1 MNTCEIL
8 KTLREKNGLT
18 QEQLAERLLV
28 TRQAV
33 SRWENGETQPNTDTL
48 KILSREFDVSVNT
61 LLGSPRRLFC
71 QCCGMPLTEDSL
83 LSREKDG
90 TFNEDYCK
98 WCYTDGKFMYVSK
111 EQLIDFIVTHIPDP
125 AGTPE
130 VDRRSFLDSQ
140 LSALRHWKQPE

>member
-1 MNTCEIL
+1 M
-8 KTLREKNGLT
+8 
-18 QEQLAERLLV
+18 EQA
-28 TRQAV
+28 
-33 SRWENGETQPNTDTL
+33 
-48 KILSREFDVSVNT
+48 
-61 LLGSPRRLFC
+61 FC
-71 QCCGMPLTEDSL
+71 QSCGMPLTEDSL
-83 LSREKDG
+83 LSRETDG

-130 VDRRSFLDSQ
+130 EDRRSFLNSQ